1 MRIFKIKPFDEWMA
15 EVGITDSCL
24 VTAASELSNNLYEAN
39 LGGNI
44 YKKRVPLNNQ
54 GKRGGARTIVAF
66 KTNDKSIFLYGYAKN
81 KKSNITDKEEK
92 ALKKLAKFYFEF
104 NNDQIKQVIKSGEL
118 IEVKS

>member
-1 MRIFKIKPFDEWMA
+1 MRIFKIKPFDEWME

-24 VTAASELSNNLYEAN
+24 VKAVLELDNGLYEAN

-54 GKRGGARTIVAF
+54 GKSGGARTIVAF
-66 KTNDKSIFLYGYAKN
+66 KTHDKSIFLYGYAKN